1 MPGQKKLTELSKETL
16 YLRQNLFYESAYDTG
31 VTPWSG
37 GGGPSPELVQS
48 LKKSAKKLALK
59 RALDLGCGNGRH
71 SVYLHSNGFK
81 VIGIEYQSKAL
92 LSAQGGGQP
101 GLLYVQGDIYRAPLK
116 EKSFDVVIDYGVFHH
131 IRRRDTA
138 VYIDFLE
145 SMLIPGGLLFL
156 ECFGSKFKHGNG
168 KIYKR
173 GYVVHKNHYDR
184 FSGKSEIRR
193 IFSKNFTV
201 LELDE
206 KKDALL
212 HAVMRLRD

>member
-1 MPGQKKLTELSKETL
+1 MPEKKKIAELSEEKL

-31 VTPWSG
+31 VTPWSA
-37 GGGPSPELVQS
+37 GGPSPELARS
-48 LKKSAKKLALK
+48 LKKSAKKLKIK

-71 SVYLHSNGFK
+71 SVYLHSNGFV
-81 VIGIEYQSKAL
+81 VIGIEYQRKAL
-92 LSAQGGGQP
+92 LSAPDRNLP

-116 EKSFDVVIDYGVFHH
+116 KKSFDVVIDYGVFHH

-138 VYIDFLE
+138 VYINFLE
-145 SMLIPGGLLFL
+145 SMLVPGGLLFL
-156 ECFGSKFKHGNG
+156 SCFGRKFKHGNG

-193 IFSKNFTV
+193 IFGKSFKV

-206 KKDALL
+206 SKDGLL
-212 HAVMRLRD
+212 HSVMRLRD